1 MKNTPQENK
10 SESQEILMSKN
21 FRFSE
26 EHLDSQYPYFW
37 YAPKADLS
45 ENYKLLSGSSP
56 ESELKDIED
65 RE

>member
-1 MKNTPQENK
+1 
-10 SESQEILMSKN
+10 MSKN